1 MKSQNTAAGSAI
13 DWRRIRAAA
22 WLAVAPLL
30 VGFLLYA
37 SGLGQFLALRSLD
50 IYNASIAKKAPPS
63 NIVIV
68 GYTDEDLEK
77 YTLDVIEND
86 ETKAKVLSAVLAA
99 NPEIVSLNIQSEPK
113 RPPGTKALRDILARD
128 MRVFAV
134 EGVRYQTGPVM
145 RAEIPELAAGQRG
158 HSGAVSLDPDGIS
171 RRFLYNWVPPP
182 QKTSQRRPIS
192 LHYAVVERYL
202 ANRGQSARLQNN
214 SDGSISINGKPHAPT
229 RSHMGEYTS
238 DNIGTGFLIPTANFA
253 DTDLISYSEIL
264 SGQFD
269 PARLRGKIVLIGAI
283 NADLER
289 TFAMP
294 FQWSMF
300 SRGYEV
306 SFNVD
311 LAAHNIAALLAAVNA
326 DWPVLH
332 SMPGWFKWPW
342 LVAWIFMLCW
352 LLVPIARP
360 WQWLAIGIGMS
371 GALVLVTYSA
381 YRLGYWL
388 PVAAPMLCIFAA
400 TAMTVVRI
408 FRAESSMRDFVGV
421 TQRILNRLPEPV
433 FVKDSMGK
441 LRLVNESFCHLAKAL
456 PKELLNRQ
464 LTEVFPHWESPAQTI
479 NALAPEAAQRERFVD
494 RSGRSFELTIV
505 NSRLPRPGRQDL
517 VFGLIR
523 NFTPVGSEHYAIA
536 SVETMVRKFDL
547 AYFWAQNHHQ
557 SVLVE
562 LLEVQDHELLAEAY
576 SASEVDKLMC
586 AALDRLRRAFP
597 GADALERGQAGRF
610 WLVRRLDLID
620 DHQLSLQNAIDM
632 AFAWPF
638 DVAGEKVE
646 LQVCAFGKQA
656 PKDGEQFSVLADK
669 IIEAMQHEA
678 ASINSVLPAPMKLQS
693 LK

>member
-1 MKSQNTAAGSAI
+1 MNSQKSAAGSAL

-22 WLAVAPLL
+22 WLAVTPLL
-30 VGFLLYA
+30 VGFLLYM

-50 IYNASIAKKAPPS
+50 IYNGTIAKKAPPS
-63 NIVIV
+63 QIIIV
-68 GYTDEDLEK
+68 GFTDKDLEK
-77 YTLDVIEND
+77 YTLDIIEND

-113 RPPGTKALRDILARD
+113 RPPGTKALRDILASD
-128 MRVFAV
+128 KRVLAV
-134 EGVRYQTGPVM
+134 EGARYQSGPVI
-145 RAEIPELAAGQRG
+145 RAEIPELAADQRG
-158 HSGAVSLDPDGIS
+158 HNGGVSFDPDGIS
-171 RRFLYNWVPPP
+171 RRFLYAWQPSA
-182 QKTSQRRPIS
+182 KLLASRRPVS

-202 ANRGQSARLQNN
+202 ANRRQSDRLQANL
-214 SDGSISINGKPHAPT
+214 DGTLTINGKRHLPIQ
-229 RSHMGEYTS
+229 SYSGEYTS
-238 DNIGTGFLIPTANFA
+238 DNISTVFLLPTHNFA
-253 DTDLISYSEIL
+253 DTDLITYDEIL

-269 PARLRGKIVLIGAI
+269 VSRLAGKIVLIGAI

-289 TFAMP
+289 TFTMP
-294 FQWSMF
+294 FQWSLF
-300 SRGYEV
+300 SRGNEV

-311 LAAHNIAALLAAVNA
+311 LAAHSISALMAAVND

-332 SMPGWFKWPW
+332 ALPGWFKWPW
-342 LVAWIFMLCW
+342 LVAWIFARCW
-352 LLVPIARP
+352 MLVPIARP
-360 WQWLAIGIGMS
+360 WQWLAVGMGMCS
-371 GALVLVTYSA
+371 ALVVVTYVA

-388 PVAAPMLCIFAA
+388 PVATPMLCIFAA
-400 TAMTVVRI
+400 TAMTVTRI

-456 PKELLNRQ
+456 PEELLNRQ
-464 LTEVFPHWESPAQTI
+464 LTDVFPHWESPAQII
-479 NALAPEAAQRERFVD
+479 NALAPEVAQRERFVD

-523 NFTPVGSEHYAIA
+523 NFTPFGSEHYAIA
-536 SVETMVRKFDL
+536 SVETMARRFDL

-646 LQVCAFGKQA
+646 LQVSAFGKQA

-669 IIEAMQHEA
+669 IIEAMAFEV
-678 ASINSVLPAPMKLQS
+678 ASTSSVLPVPIKLQS
-693 LK
+693 VK